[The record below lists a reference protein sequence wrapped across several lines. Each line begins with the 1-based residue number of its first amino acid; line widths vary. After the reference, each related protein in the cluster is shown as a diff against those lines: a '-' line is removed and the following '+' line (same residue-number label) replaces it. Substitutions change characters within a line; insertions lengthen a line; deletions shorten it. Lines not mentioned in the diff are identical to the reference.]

1 MANPNIWVPGTALDA
16 NSTIRF
22 ESFTASASQS
32 LFTITSFAYVV
43 GTGSLMVFVSGIAQR
58 PGIDFIETSANSFT
72 LSTPVDAGT
81 IILAQG
87 LVEITGN
94 VTPTNVVREYST
106 AVGGETNLTHSNP
119 PTAYTG
125 AFLSVYRNGLLQQL
139 GYDYTVVS
147 QSEILLSTAAEAD
160 DVFTF
165 VQNLTA

>member
-32 LFTITSFAYVV
+32 LFTLTSFAYVI
-43 GTGSLMVFVSGIAQR
+43 GTGSLMVFVSGVAQR
-58 PGIDFIETSANSFT
+58 PGIDFIETSSNSFT
-72 LSTPVDAGT
+72 LSTPVEAGT

-94 VTPTNVVREYST
+94 VTPSSVVRDYYT
-106 AVGGETNLTHSNP
+106 AVGGETTLTHSAP
-119 PTAYTG
+119 PTTYTG
-125 AFLSVYRNGLLQQL
+125 IFLSVYRNGLLQQL
-139 GYDYTVVS
+139 DYDYSIVTL
-147 QSEILLSTAAEAD
+147 SEILLDTAAEAG